1 FRAKGLDVSGK
12 TSRRFFEGILQTATA
27 ASRRFPGVALGL
39 PPVRCVGSSRT
50 RLTEGAAT
58 TCGGGLQ
65 TAGKGTQIVR
75 FGRQ

>member
-1 FRAKGLDVSGK
+1 MTTHTRYIPQVLRKK
-12 TSRRFFEGILQTATA
+12 TSGRFFEGILQTATA
-27 ASRRFPGVALGL
+27 TSRRFPGVALGL

-65 TAGKGTQIVR
+65 TAAKVPK
-75 FGRQ
+75 